1 MTTDIALPP
10 SDEGLPPISFRAAIA
25 ERLHA
30 TSPTLE
36 GASRHLLGA
45 GGKGVRPRVLRLVAR
60 MLHPAGRVLPAHE
73 ALGEGIELVHVG
85 SLIHDDIL
93 DEAATRRGVA
103 AVHVAYDQ
111 KVAVLAGDWLLAQA
125 SRRVAA
131 LGDPVITDRL
141 AEMIADLCEGELLQ
155 DEQRHRLDVGVEAY
169 LERVAKKTAS
179 PFELACE
186 GGARIS
192 GANPRTVAVARR
204 FGFHLGRLF
213 QLVDDL
219 LDWSGTA
226 AALGKPVGRDL
237 LDGTLTLPVLVAL
250 DDPQAG
256 PRLREKLTPWPSM
269 VDDELRAL
277 VTGPA
282 PAAETARLVAREAE
296 RARGWLLEL
305 PPGEPRDELIA
316 MVDGLVAAAGAKEA

>member
-1 MTTDIALPP
+1 MTTEIARPH
-10 SDEGLPPISFRAAIA
+10 SDEGVPAPTFRSAIA
-25 ERLHA
+25 ERLQA
-30 TSPTLE
+30 ASPTLE

-45 GGKGVRPRVLRLVAR
+45 GGKGIRPRVLRLIAR
-60 MLHPAGRVLPAHE
+60 MLHPQARVLPAHE
-73 ALGEGIELVHVG
+73 ALAEGIELVHVG

-103 AVHVAYDQ
+103 SVHVAYNQ

-125 SRRVAA
+125 SRRVASI
-131 LGDPVITDRL
+131 GDPVVTDRL

-179 PFELACE
+179 PFELATE

-192 GANPRTVAVARR
+192 GANPRTTAVARR

-250 DDPQAG
+250 DDPTMG
-256 PRLREKLTPWPSM
+256 PALRDRLAPWPAEI
-269 VDDELRAL
+269 DDALRAL
-277 VTGPA
+277 VTASA

-305 PPGEPRDELIA
+305 PAGEHRDELEA
-316 MVDGLVAAAGAKEA
+316 MIDGLVGAAGAKEA

>member
-1 MTTDIALPP
+1 MTTEATRPATDELPIP
-10 SDEGLPPISFRAAIA
+10 TSFRSAIA

-30 TSPTLE
+30 ASPTLE

-45 GGKGVRPRVLRLVAR
+45 GGKGIRPRVLRLIAR
-60 MLHPAGRVLPAHE
+60 MLHPTGRVLPAHE

-93 DEAATRRGVA
+93 DEAATRRGVP

-141 AEMIADLCEGELLQ
+141 AEMIADLCEGELMQ
-155 DEQRHRLDVGVEAY
+155 DEQRHNLEVGVEAY

-179 PFELACE
+179 PFELATE

-192 GANPRTVAVARR
+192 GANPRTTAVARR

-213 QLVDDL
+213 QLVDDM

-250 DDPQAG
+250 EDPAVG
-256 PRLREKLTPWPSM
+256 PALRAKLTPWPAAI
-269 VDDELRAL
+269 DDELRAL
-277 VTGPA
+277 VTGPG

-305 PPGEPRDELIA
+305 PPGEPREELVGMI
-316 MVDGLVAAAGAKEA
+316 DGLVAAAGAKEA

>member
-1 MTTDIALPP
+1 MTTEIARPH
-10 SDEGLPPISFRAAIA
+10 SDEGLPPTSFRSAIA
-25 ERLHA
+25 ERLQA
-30 TSPTLE
+30 ASPTLA

-45 GGKGVRPRVLRLVAR
+45 GGKGIRPRVLRAIAS
-60 MLHPAGRVLPAHE
+60 MLHPTGRVLPAHE
-73 ALGEGIELVHVG
+73 ALAEGIELVHVG

-93 DEAATRRGVA
+93 DEAATRRGVT

-131 LGDPVITDRL
+131 LGDPVVTDRL

-155 DEQRHRLDVGVEAY
+155 DEQRYRLDVGVEAY
-169 LERVAKKTAS
+169 LERVARKTAS
-179 PFELACE
+179 PFELATE

-250 DDPQAG
+250 EDPEVG
-256 PRLREKLTPWPSM
+256 PALRARLSPWPTEI
-269 VDDELRAL
+269 DAELRAL
-277 VTGPA
+277 VMRPA

-305 PPGEPRDELIA
+305 PPGAQRDELLGMI
-316 MVDGLVAAAGAKEA
+316 DGLVGAAGAKEA